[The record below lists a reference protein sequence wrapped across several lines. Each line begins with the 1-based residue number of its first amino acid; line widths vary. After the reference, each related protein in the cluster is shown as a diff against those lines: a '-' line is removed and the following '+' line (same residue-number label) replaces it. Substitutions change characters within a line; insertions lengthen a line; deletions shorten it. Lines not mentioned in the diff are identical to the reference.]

1 MNSHIYEF
9 LLFGNNVVVT
19 PWKIIGMVGAL
30 MFASRWFVQAY
41 YSRKA
46 GRSVTP
52 RLFWVMSMVGS
63 VTTLAYFVFSP
74 KQDMVGV
81 IQNLFPFV
89 ISAYN
94 LYLDAN
100 WQKEAVQER
109 VATPIGQ
116 PRTVTASMATPEPVA
131 DA

>member
-1 MNSHIYEF
+1 MNSHIYEG
-9 LLFGNNVVVT
+9 LLFGYHFVLT
-19 PWKIIGMVGAL
+19 PWKIIGLIGAL

-46 GRSVTP
+46 GRPITP

-81 IQNLFPFV
+81 MQNLFPFM
-89 ISAYN
+89 IAAYN
-94 LYLDAN
+94 LYLDAR
-100 WQKEAVQER
+100 W
-109 VATPIGQ
+109 
-116 PRTVTASMATPEPVA
+116 
-131 DA
+131 